1 MKAVKIPGMIETDPH
16 DRTPARTQ
24 EDSRPVTHTAADP
37 ASVLRVLIQ
46 RRQALLHQ
54 ESADLNS
61 LRSYADRLAHR
72 LPPQPAPP
80 PDAPAGIEILTGT
93 EAARARLDTLLDTAE
108 TEVLILDRTA
118 RAPEAPGREEAEAGA
133 AGAVGAVGA
142 VGWDRIRHLLAR
154 GVVVRTVTDR
164 RGTDFPD
171 RAKELIALT
180 GLGLQA
186 RIGRRLP
193 TGLIL
198 VDRRTCLLPPQ
209 PGTDDGADGVDGAGG
224 VDGAALVF
232 GDSLVHR
239 AALPLFE
246 SLWARAT
253 PVGSPGSPLVA
264 DQRELLGLLA
274 SGLKDET
281 IARRLGVHVHTA
293 RRRITRM
300 LEELG
305 ADTRF
310 QAGVQAAI
318 RGWLQP
324 HPDPDGEAGGPG
336 GHFTGSGAAASA
348 AASAAGSAAGRS
360 VGRAAPHDLLLR
372 PLHPEPGPCRELRGG
387 EAVDPARRR

>member
-1 MKAVKIPGMIETDPH
+1 MIETDPH

-80 PDAPAGIEILTGT
+80 PDAPAGMEILTGA
-93 EAARARLDTLLDTAE
+93 EAARARLDTLLDAAQS
-108 TEVLILDRTA
+108 EVLILDRTE
-118 RAPEAPGREEAEAGA
+118 RAAEAPGREEAGEVWA
-133 AGAVGAVGA
+133 AGAVGR
-142 VGWDRIRHLLAR
+142 DRIRRLLAR

-164 RGTDFPD
+164 LGTDFPD
-171 RAKELIALT
+171 RAQELIALT

-193 TGLIL
+193 TGLVL

-209 PGTDDGADGVDGAGG
+209 PGSDDGADAVDAAGG
-224 VDGAALVF
+224 ADGAALVF

-324 HPDPDGEAGGPG
+324 HPGPDGGTGGPA
-336 GHFTGSGAAASA
+336 GHSTGSGASGPAAT
-348 AASAAGSAAGRS
+348 SAAGRS

-372 PLHPEPGPCRELRGG
+372 PLHPEPGPCREPLGG

>member
-1 MKAVKIPGMIETDPH
+1 MIETDPH

-24 EDSRPVTHTAADP
+24 DDSRAVIHTAGDPAADP
-37 ASVLRVLIQ
+37 AVVLRVLIQ

-54 ESADLNS
+54 ESADLKS

-72 LPPQPAPP
+72 LPPQPATPP
-80 PDAPAGIEILTGT
+80 EAAAGIEILTGA
-93 EAARARLDTLLDTAE
+93 EAVGARLDTMLDAAE

-118 RAPEAPGREEAEAGA
+118 QTPEAPGCEEAGVTGEAGE
-133 AGAVGAVGA
+133 AGEAVLA
-142 VGWDRIRHLLAR
+142 RIRRLLAR
-154 GVVVRTVTDR
+154 GVAVRTVTDR

-180 GLGLQA
+180 RQGLQA
-186 RIGRRLP
+186 RIGQRLP

-198 VDRRTCLLPPQ
+198 VDRRICLLPP
-209 PGTDDGADGVDGAGG
+209 PPCNGEGS
-224 VDGAALVF
+224 DGAALVF
-232 GDSLVHR
+232 GDSLLHQ

-253 PVGSPGSPLVA
+253 PVGSPGSPLTA
-264 DQRELLGLLA
+264 DQQELLGLLA

-324 HPDPDGEAGGPG
+324 RPAPDGEPEAPG
-336 GHFTGSGAAASA
+336 GHFARSGG
-348 AASAAGSAAGRS
+348 AG
-360 VGRAAPHDLLLR
+360 
-372 PLHPEPGPCRELRGG
+372 PGAVVKGLTRGG
-387 EAVDPARRR
+387 VATPVSVP

>member
-1 MKAVKIPGMIETDPH
+1 M
-16 DRTPARTQ
+16 
-24 EDSRPVTHTAADP
+24 
-37 ASVLRVLIQ
+37 
-46 RRQALLHQ
+46 
-54 ESADLNS
+54 
-61 LRSYADRLAHR
+61 
-72 LPPQPAPP
+72 
-80 PDAPAGIEILTGT
+80 
-93 EAARARLDTLLDTAE
+93 
-108 TEVLILDRTA
+108 
-118 RAPEAPGREEAEAGA
+118 
-133 AGAVGAVGA
+133 
-142 VGWDRIRHLLAR
+142 
-154 GVVVRTVTDR
+154 
-164 RGTDFPD
+164 
-171 RAKELIALT
+171 
-180 GLGLQA
+180 
-186 RIGRRLP
+186 
-193 TGLIL
+193 
-198 VDRRTCLLPPQ
+198 DRRTCLLPPQ
-209 PGTDDGADGVDGAGG
+209 PGSDELADGVDGAG
-224 VDGAALVF
+224 GAALVF

-336 GHFTGSGAAASA
+336 GHLTGSGACDP
-348 AASAAGSAAGRS
+348 AAGRG
-360 VGRAAPHDLLLR
+360 VPHDLLLR
-372 PLHPEPGPCRELRGG
+372 PLHPESDSYRELRGG
-387 EAVDPARRR
+387 EAVDPARRC